1 MGVGGSAVRSI
12 VAGLA
17 TVLAGCATE
26 PPPRPE
32 TAPLQPV
39 AGEEQKAIA
48 ERAFLF
54 VAVYQ
59 FEFGG
64 HRYSLGN
71 ASDARQRDTYS
82 ELVFID
88 GQFACAR
95 ERSMATLS
103 DLDSE
108 LTQWERVAEPG
119 GLEHLAEQLRKTCE
133 SGQVGPPGASSQIGG
148 ASGISSNAE
157 SGTAERPAGSPSDA
171 ELAAAVVTNGAPFAV
186 ADPRLL
192 IVAPLVLLA
201 VGISNAVETAAA
213 KTAAERD
220 AKWRAATITEEVMQL
235 LGEPMVEFSLPDV
248 NTKVMAYRLDEVH
261 PYYVGLTGDKPV
273 WFHKEYPWL
282 RQLAEQAIAQQGR
295 IQKKRR

>member
-12 VAGLA
+12 VVGLA
-17 TVLAGCATE
+17 TALVGCASE
-26 PPPRPE
+26 PPPRPQ

-48 ERAFLF
+48 KRAFAF

-71 ASDARQRDTYS
+71 ASDAQQRDTYS

-103 DLDSE
+103 DLDSD

-157 SGTAERPAGSPSDA
+157 SNLSIQMSPTMQDIVNCAGVSRWHRPLHVRQSPVLGWNQSKR
-171 ELAAAVVTNGAPFAV
+171 F
-186 ADPRLL
+186 RLT
-192 IVAPLVLLA
+192 
-201 VGISNAVETAAA
+201 S
-213 KTAAERD
+213 
-220 AKWRAATITEEVMQL
+220 
-235 LGEPMVEFSLPDV
+235 
-248 NTKVMAYRLDEVH
+248 
-261 PYYVGLTGDKPV
+261 
-273 WFHKEYPWL
+273 
-282 RQLAEQAIAQQGR
+282 RQA
-295 IQKKRR
+295 

>member
-12 VAGLA
+12 VVGLA
-17 TVLAGCATE
+17 TALVGCASE
-26 PPPRPE
+26 PPPRPQ
-32 TAPLQPV
+32 TAPLQPL

-48 ERAFLF
+48 KRAFAF

-71 ASDARQRDTYS
+71 ASDAQQRDTYS

-261 PYYVGLTGDKPV
+261 PYYVGLTDDKPV

-282 RQLAEQAIAQQGR
+282 RELAKQALAQQEQA
-295 IQKKRR
+295 KKQRR

>member
-17 TVLAGCATE
+17 TVLAGCASAS
-26 PPPRPE
+26 PPRPE

-59 FEFGG
+59 FEIGG

-71 ASDARQRDTYS
+71 ASDAQQRDTYS

-133 SGQVGPPGASSQIGG
+133 SGQVGPPGASSQVGG

-157 SGTAERPAGSPSDA
+157 SGTAERPAGSSSDA

-213 KTAAERD
+213 KTAERD
-220 AKWRAATITEEVMQL
+220 AKWRAATTTEEVMQL
-235 LGEPMVEFSLPDV
+235 LGEPMVEFSLPNV
-248 NTKVMAYRLDEVH
+248 NTKVMAYRLDEAH
-261 PYYVGLTGDKPV
+261 PYYVGLTDDKPV

-282 RQLAEQAIAQQGR
+282 HQLAEQAIAPQGQ